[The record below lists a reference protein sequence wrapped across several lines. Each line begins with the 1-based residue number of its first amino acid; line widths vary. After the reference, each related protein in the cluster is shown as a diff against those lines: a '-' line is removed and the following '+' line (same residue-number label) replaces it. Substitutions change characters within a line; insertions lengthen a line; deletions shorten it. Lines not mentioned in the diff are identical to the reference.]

1 MSERSASC
9 LARIPDSALV
19 PAVLYLHASEM
30 IDLDSTAR
38 IRVKEIDLFTQSVS
52 ERLRSLLHA
61 GPGVLPVGEPAI
73 TWRTRERALRII
85 VDRNGHFVTGPPP
98 SMREGPDIPG
108 TTERSHL
115 LAAAVDSV
123 RADGELLVFTAGPAD
138 SVAFDLLLSPGTFGE
153 FGKPTPPVVR
163 VGFAVA
169 ALRMPVEDTVRVID
183 LLPPPYPMSQWRQ
196 GIEAVVIL
204 EFVVDTA
211 GRADRATIHDV
222 RAAGLSAE
230 PPYRQH
236 AYEAFVSAARASVE
250 RGQFEPARVGGCAVR
265 QPVRLPFN
273 FGRRR

>member
-1 MSERSASC
+1 VSDRSASC
-9 LARIPDSALV
+9 LARIPDSSLV

-38 IRVKEIDLFTQSVS
+38 LRVKEIDLFAQSVS

-61 GPGVLPVGEPAI
+61 GPGKLPVGEPVI

-85 VDRNGHFVTGPPP
+85 VDRDGRFVTRPPP
-98 SMREGPDIPG
+98 SMREGPDLPG
-108 TTERSHL
+108 TIERSRL
-115 LAAAVDSV
+115 LAAAVDSL
-123 RADGELLVFTAGPAD
+123 RADGELLAFTAGPAD

-153 FGKPTPPVVR
+153 FGKPTPPVMR

-169 ALRMPVEDTVRVID
+169 ALLMPVEDTVRVID
-183 LLPPPYPMSQWRQ
+183 LPAPAYPLSQWRQ

-211 GRADRATIHDV
+211 GRADRATIRAV
-222 RAAGLSAE
+222 PAAGLVAE
-230 PPYRQH
+230 SYKQQ
-236 AYEAFVSAARASVE
+236 AFEAFVNAARAAVE

-265 QPVRLPFN
+265 QQVRLPFN